1 MTTRTELE
9 TLSIDE
15 VDEMYRALLAWRDA
29 EWRAKNDPPKDVA

>member
-15 VDEMYRALLAWRDA
+15 VDEDYRALLAWRDA
-29 EWRAKNDPPKDVA
+29 EYRANNPEKK

>member
-15 VDEMYRALLAWRDA
+15 VDEDYRTLLAWLEA
-29 EWRAKNDPPKDVA
+29 ERRANNPEGK